1 MKAIKILFI
10 MTLSLNAI
18 SVNRA
23 LFDLKDSQLKGELTP
38 KIVNFGG
45 YKSSTKEWGASALN
59 YINAANGDAK
69 KFSTLVEKMRFNS
82 GILGNFR
89 AHARLRQALKLQKN
103 LKYCLKIIARDSFY
117 SYRTGIYIPLGIS
130 LKDQKTAQKML
141 ADLSVVGAYLKK
153 QQENEKAQSPY
164 YRSNNYYNSYYSPY
178 YGMYGMYGMGM
189 YGMYGMGMYDFYD
202 FYDGMYGFYPNM
214 FFMMQVQDYLML
226 ENYMYALDQEEIL
239 DHDASINQLD
249 TPTDDDRDDKDDK
262 SLQQANLMSFYR
274 DPKFSKGIQTNRL
287 NSALVNL
294 DNSRMLK
301 DNSLFHTKAMPTKS
315 VDAITS
321 QAKELNHLVGQI
333 KEMKQ
338 DGASPNKIDSVVN
351 KAMEVRDKLDNN
363 LNQLDN
369 DLKDQ
374 KGLSSEQQAQVD
386 KALDSVQQL
395 SHSSDVVGNYLDGS
409 LKIDGDDRDDLNDAM
424 NNPMQQPAQQTPT
437 SNMANTHANDSKDQ
451 GGNALI
457 NPNNA
462 TNDDHNDDHMDTN
475 TTDTGNAND
484 TPTDDKD
491 ASGNNTG
498 DMNNTDTGNTDTGNT
513 DTGNTDDMSNMNNGN
528 DDAGNANDD
537 MGNSND
543 MGDDMNNANDMS
555 DDMGNGNDDMGDMG
569 DMNDDMGNGNDD
581 MGDMGDMN
589 DDMGG
594 DMGDMGDMGGDMGN

>member
-45 YKSSTKEWGASALN
+45 YKSSTIEWGASALN

-69 KFSTLVEKMRFNS
+69 KFSALVEKMRFNS

-178 YGMYGMYGMGM
+178 YGMYGMYGMGMYGMYGMGM

-338 DGASPNKIDSVVN
+338 DGASPSKIDSVIN

-409 LKIDGDDRDDLNDAM
+409 LKIDGDDRDDLNDAI
-424 NNPMQQPAQQTPT
+424 NNPMQQPAQQTPIN
-437 SNMANTHANDSKDQ
+437 NMDNTHANDSKDQ
-451 GGNALI
+451 GGNTLI
-457 NPNNA
+457 NPNSA

-537 MGNSND
+537 MSNGND
-543 MGDDMNNANDMS
+543 MGDDMNNAN
-555 DDMGNGNDDMGDMG
+555 

>member
-1 MKAIKILFI
+1 

-45 YKSSTKEWGASALN
+45 YKSSTTEWGATALN

-69 KFSTLVEKMRFNS
+69 KFSTLVEKMRFGS
-82 GILGNFR
+82 GILGNLR
-89 AHARLRQALKLQKN
+89 AHAHLRQALKLQKN

-130 LKDQKTAQKML
+130 SKDQKTAQKML

-226 ENYMYALDQEEIL
+226 ENYMYAIDQEEIL
-239 DHDASINQLD
+239 DHDASVNQLD

-338 DGASPNKIDSVVN
+338 DGASPSKIDSVVN

-437 SNMANTHANDSKDQ
+437 NNIINTHANDSKDQ

-457 NPNNA
+457 NPN
-462 TNDDHNDDHMDTN
+462 TNTDDTHTEDTHTEDTHTDTN
-475 TTDTGNAND
+475 TTND
-484 TPTDDKD
+484 TSTTDTSTDDKD
-491 ASGNNTG
+491 NSGMNNTG

-528 DDAGNANDD
+528 DDMGNTNDD
-537 MGNSND
+537 MSNGND
-543 MGDDMNNANDMS
+543 MGDDMNNANDM
-555 DDMGNGNDDMGDMG
+555 
-569 DMNDDMGNGNDD
+569 NDDMGNSNDD

-594 DMGDMGDMGGDMGN
+594 DMGDMGDMGN

>member
-1 MKAIKILFI
+1 MKAIKILFM

-45 YKSSTKEWGASALN
+45 YTSSTTEWGATALN

-69 KFSTLVEKMRFNS
+69 KFSALVEKMRFGS
-82 GILGNFR
+82 GILGNLR
-89 AHARLRQALKLQKN
+89 AHAHLRQALKLQKN

-130 LKDQKTAQKML
+130 SKDQKTAQKML

-178 YGMYGMYGMGM
+178 YGMYGMGM

-226 ENYMYALDQEEIL
+226 ENYMYAIDQEEIL
-239 DHDASINQLD
+239 DHDASVNQLD
-249 TPTDDDRDDKDDK
+249 TPTDDDRNDKDDK

-338 DGASPNKIDSVVN
+338 DGASPSKIDSVVN

-437 SNMANTHANDSKDQ
+437 NNMGNTHANDSKDQ

-457 NPNNA
+457 NPNSA
-462 TNDDHNDDHMDTN
+462 TNTDDTHTDDTHTDAN
-475 TTDTGNAND
+475 TTNDTSTTD

-491 ASGNNTG
+491 TGGMNNTG

-513 DTGNTDDMSNMNNGN
+513 DTGNTDDMSNMSNG
-528 DDAGNANDD
+528 NDD
-537 MGNSND
+537 MGNTNDNMSNGNDDMGNTNDNMSNGND
-543 MGDDMNNANDMS
+543 MGDDMNNANDM
-555 DDMGNGNDDMGDMG
+555 
-569 DMNDDMGNGNDD
+569 NDDMGNSNDD

-594 DMGDMGDMGGDMGN
+594 DMGDMGDMGN

>member
-1 MKAIKILFI
+1 MKAIKILFM

-45 YKSSTKEWGASALN
+45 YKSSTTEWGATALN

-69 KFSTLVEKMRFNS
+69 KFSVLVEKMRFGS
-82 GILGNFR
+82 GILGNLR
-89 AHARLRQALKLQKN
+89 AHVHLRQALKLQKN

-141 ADLSVVGAYLKK
+141 ADLSVVGVYLKK

-178 YGMYGMYGMGM
+178 Y
-189 YGMYGMGMYDFYD
+189 GMYDFYD

-226 ENYMYALDQEEIL
+226 ENYMYAIDQEEIL

-338 DGASPNKIDSVVN
+338 DGASPSKIDSVVN

-424 NNPMQQPAQQTPT
+424 NNPMQQPMQQTPT
-437 SNMANTHANDSKDQ
+437 NNMANTHANDSKDQ
-451 GGNALI
+451 GGDALI
-457 NPNNA
+457 NPNSA
-462 TNDDHNDDHMDTN
+462 TNTDDTHADDTHTDDAHTN
-475 TTDTGNAND
+475 TTNDTSTTD

-491 ASGNNTG
+491 ASGMNNTG

-513 DTGNTDDMSNMNNGN
+513 DTGNADDMNNGN
-528 DDAGNANDD
+528 DDMGNTNDD
-537 MGNSND
+537 MSNGND
-543 MGDDMNNANDMS
+543 MGDDMNNANDM
-555 DDMGNGNDDMGDMG
+555 
-569 DMNDDMGNGNDD
+569 NDDMGNSNDD

-594 DMGDMGDMGGDMGN
+594 DMGDMGDMGN

>member
-1 MKAIKILFI
+1 

-45 YKSSTKEWGASALN
+45 YTSSTEEWGATALN

-69 KFSTLVEKMRFNS
+69 KFSALVEKMRFGS
-82 GILGNFR
+82 GILGNLR
-89 AHARLRQALKLQKN
+89 AHAHLRQALKLQKN

-178 YGMYGMYGMGM
+178 YGMYGMGM

-226 ENYMYALDQEEIL
+226 ENYMYAIDQEEIL
-239 DHDASINQLD
+239 DHDASVNQLD

-338 DGASPNKIDSVVN
+338 DGASPSKIDSVVN

-424 NNPMQQPAQQTPT
+424 NNPMQQPVQQTPT
-437 SNMANTHANDSKDQ
+437 NNMGNTHANDSKDQ

-457 NPNNA
+457 NPNSD
-462 TNDDHNDDHMDTN
+462 TNTDDTHTDTN
-475 TTDTGNAND
+475 TTNDTSTTD

-491 ASGNNTG
+491 AG
-498 DMNNTDTGNTDTGNT
+498 DMNNTDTGNTDTGNTDTGNT

-528 DDAGNANDD
+528 DDMGNANDD
-537 MGNSND
+537 MNNGND
-543 MGDDMNNANDMS
+543 MGDDMNNANDM
-555 DDMGNGNDDMGDMG
+555 
-569 DMNDDMGNGNDD
+569 NDDMGNSNDD

-594 DMGDMGDMGGDMGN
+594 DMGDMGDMGN

>member
-10 MTLSLNAI
+10 MALSLNAI

-45 YKSSTKEWGASALN
+45 YKSSTIEWGASALN

-69 KFSTLVEKMRFNS
+69 KFSALVEKMRFNS
-82 GILGNFR
+82 GILGNLR
-89 AHARLRQALKLQKN
+89 AHARLKQALKLQKN

-239 DHDASINQLD
+239 DHDASTDQLD

-333 KEMKQ
+333 KEMRQ

-424 NNPMQQPAQQTPT
+424 NNPMQQPAQQTPIN
-437 SNMANTHANDSKDQ
+437 NMDNTHANDSKDQ

-457 NPNNA
+457 NPNN
-462 TNDDHNDDHMDTN
+462 TTNDDHMDTN

-513 DTGNTDDMSNMNNGN
+513 DDMSNMNNGN
-528 DDAGNANDD
+528 DDMGNTNDD

-543 MGDDMNNANDMS
+543 MGDDMNNANDM
-555 DDMGNGNDDMGDMG
+555 
-569 DMNDDMGNGNDD
+569 NDDMGNSNDD

>member
-1 MKAIKILFI
+1 

-45 YKSSTKEWGASALN
+45 YTSSTEEWGASALN

-69 KFSTLVEKMRFNS
+69 KFSALVEKMRFNS
-82 GILGNFR
+82 GILGNLR

-178 YGMYGMYGMGM
+178 YGMYGM
-189 YGMYGMGMYDFYD
+189 GMYGMGMYDFYD

-226 ENYMYALDQEEIL
+226 ENYMYAIDQEEIL

-424 NNPMQQPAQQTPT
+424 NNPMQQPVQQTPI
-437 SNMANTHANDSKDQ
+437 SNMGNTHANDSKDQ
-451 GGNALI
+451 GSNALI
-457 NPNNA
+457 NPNSA
-462 TNDDHNDDHMDTN
+462 TNTDDTHTDDTH
-475 TTDTGNAND
+475 TDTSTTNDASTTD

-491 ASGNNTG
+491 AGGMNNTG
-498 DMNNTDTGNTDTGNT
+498 DMNNTDTGNTDTGNA
-513 DTGNTDDMSNMNNGN
+513 DDMNNGN
-528 DDAGNANDD
+528 DDMGNTNDD
-537 MGNSND
+537 MSNGND
-543 MGDDMNNANDMS
+543 MGDDMNNAN
-555 DDMGNGNDDMGDMG
+555 

-594 DMGDMGDMGGDMGN
+594 DMGDMGDMGN

>member
-45 YKSSTKEWGASALN
+45 YKSSTKEWGATALN

-69 KFSTLVEKMRFNS
+69 KFSTLVEKMRFGS

-89 AHARLRQALKLQKN
+89 AHAHLRQALKLQKN

-178 YGMYGMYGMGM
+178 YGMYGMGM

-249 TPTDDDRDDKDDK
+249 MPTDDDRDDKDDK
-262 SLQQANLMSFYR
+262 SLQQANLMNFYR

-338 DGASPNKIDSVVN
+338 DGASPSKIDSVVN

-424 NNPMQQPAQQTPT
+424 NNPMQQPVQQTPT

-451 GGNALI
+451 GSNALI
-457 NPNNA
+457 NPNSA
-462 TNDDHNDDHMDTN
+462 TNTDDTHTDDAH
-475 TTDTGNAND
+475 TDTSTTNDTSTTD

-513 DTGNTDDMSNMNNGN
+513 DDMSNMSNGN
-528 DDAGNANDD
+528 DDMGNANDD
-537 MGNSND
+537 MNNGND
-543 MGDDMNNANDMS
+543 MGDDMNNAN
-555 DDMGNGNDDMGDMG
+555 

-594 DMGDMGDMGGDMGN
+594 DMGN

>member
-69 KFSTLVEKMRFNS
+69 KFSALVEKMRFNS

-178 YGMYGMYGMGM
+178 YGMYGM
-189 YGMYGMGMYDFYD
+189 GMYDFYD

-239 DHDASINQLD
+239 DHDASTDQLD

-424 NNPMQQPAQQTPT
+424 SNPMQQPIQQTPIN
-437 SNMANTHANDSKDQ
+437 NMDNTHANDSKDQ

-457 NPNNA
+457 NPNSA
-462 TNDDHNDDHMDTN
+462 TNTDDHNDDHMDAN
-475 TTDTGNAND
+475 TTNDTSTTD

-528 DDAGNANDD
+528 DDMGNTNDD

-543 MGDDMNNANDMS
+543 MGDDMNNANDM
-555 DDMGNGNDDMGDMG
+555 
-569 DMNDDMGNGNDD
+569 NDDMGNSNDD

>member
-1 MKAIKILFI
+1 

-45 YKSSTKEWGASALN
+45 YKSSTTEWGATALN

-69 KFSTLVEKMRFNS
+69 KFSALVEKMRFGS
-82 GILGNFR
+82 GILGNLR
-89 AHARLRQALKLQKN
+89 VHAHLRQALKLQKN

-178 YGMYGMYGMGM
+178 YGMYGM
-189 YGMYGMGMYDFYD
+189 GMYDFYD

-226 ENYMYALDQEEIL
+226 ENYMYAIDQEEIL
-239 DHDASINQLD
+239 DHDASVNQLD

-262 SLQQANLMSFYR
+262 SLQQTNLMSFYR

-338 DGASPNKIDSVVN
+338 DGASPSKIDSVVN

-424 NNPMQQPAQQTPT
+424 NNPMQQPVQQTPT
-437 SNMANTHANDSKDQ
+437 NNMGNTHANDSKDQ

-457 NPNNA
+457 NPNSA
-462 TNDDHNDDHMDTN
+462 TNTDDTHTDDTHTDDTH
-475 TTDTGNAND
+475 TDDTHTD

-491 ASGNNTG
+491 TG

-528 DDAGNANDD
+528 DDMGNANDD
-537 MGNSND
+537 MSNGND
-543 MGDDMNNANDMS
+543 MGDDMNNANDM
-555 DDMGNGNDDMGDMG
+555 
-569 DMNDDMGNGNDD
+569 NDDMGNSNDD

-594 DMGDMGDMGGDMGN
+594 DMGDMGDMGN

>member
-1 MKAIKILFI
+1 

-38 KIVNFGG
+38 KIVDFGG
-45 YKSSTKEWGASALN
+45 YTSSTTEWGATALN

-82 GILGNFR
+82 GILGNLR

-189 YGMYGMGMYDFYD
+189 YGMYDFYD

-226 ENYMYALDQEEIL
+226 ENYMYAIDQEEIL

-321 QAKELNHLVGQI
+321 QAKELNHLVGEI

-363 LNQLDN
+363 LNQLNN

-409 LKIDGDDRDDLNDAM
+409 LKIDGDDRDDLNDAI
-424 NNPMQQPAQQTPT
+424 NNPMQQPVQQTPI

-451 GGNALI
+451 GSNALI
-457 NPNNA
+457 NPNSA
-462 TNDDHNDDHMDTN
+462 TNTDDDHTDDTHTDTN
-475 TTDTGNAND
+475 TTNDTSTTD

-491 ASGNNTG
+491 AGGMNNTG

-513 DTGNTDDMSNMNNGN
+513 GDASNMSNG
-528 DDAGNANDD
+528 NDD
-537 MGNSND
+537 MGNTNDGMDNGND
-543 MGDDMNNANDMS
+543 MGDDMNNAN
-555 DDMGNGNDDMGDMG
+555 

-594 DMGDMGDMGGDMGN
+594 DMGDMGDMGN

>member
-45 YKSSTKEWGASALN
+45 YKSSTVEWGASALN
-59 YINAANGDAK
+59 YINVANGDAK

-82 GILGNFR
+82 GILGNLR

-178 YGMYGMYGMGM
+178 YGMYGMGM

-262 SLQQANLMSFYR
+262 SSQPANLMSFYR
-274 DPKFSKGIQTNRL
+274 DPKFSKDIQTNRL

-338 DGASPNKIDSVVN
+338 DGASPSKIDSVVD

-409 LKIDGDDRDDLNDAM
+409 LKIDGDDRDDLNDAI
-424 NNPMQQPAQQTPT
+424 NNPMQQPVQQTPT
-437 SNMANTHANDSKDQ
+437 NNMDSTHANDSKDQ
-451 GGNALI
+451 GSNALI
-457 NPNNA
+457 NPNSA

-491 ASGNNTG
+491 AGGNNTG

-528 DDAGNANDD
+528 DDMGNTD

-543 MGDDMNNANDMS
+543 MGDDMNNANDM
-555 DDMGNGNDDMGDMG
+555 
-569 DMNDDMGNGNDD
+569 NDDMGNSNDD

>member
-45 YKSSTKEWGASALN
+45 YRSSTKEWGASALN
-59 YINAANGDAK
+59 YINVANGDAK
-69 KFSTLVEKMRFNS
+69 KFSALVEKMRFNS

-89 AHARLRQALKLQKN
+89 VHARLRQALKLQKN

-424 NNPMQQPAQQTPT
+424 SNPMQQPAQQTPIN
-437 SNMANTHANDSKDQ
+437 NMDNTHANDSKDQ

-457 NPNNA
+457 NPNNT
-462 TNDDHNDDHMDTN
+462 TNDDHNDDHMDAN
-475 TTDTGNAND
+475 TTNDTSTTD

-491 ASGNNTG
+491 ASSNNTG
-498 DMNNTDTGNTDTGNT
+498 DMNNTDTSNTDTGNT

-528 DDAGNANDD
+528 DDTGNTNDD

-543 MGDDMNNANDMS
+543 MGDDMNNANDM
-555 DDMGNGNDDMGDMG
+555 
-569 DMNDDMGNGNDD
+569 NDDMGNSNDD

>member
-262 SLQQANLMSFYR
+262 DDKSLQQANLMSFYR

-338 DGASPNKIDSVVN
+338 DGASPSKIDSVVN

-424 NNPMQQPAQQTPT
+424 NSPMQQSAQQTPIN
-437 SNMANTHANDSKDQ
+437 NMDNTHANDSKDQ

-457 NPNNA
+457 NPNNT

-543 MGDDMNNANDMS
+543 MGDDMNNANDM
-555 DDMGNGNDDMGDMG
+555 
-569 DMNDDMGNGNDD
+569 NDDMGNSNDD

-594 DMGDMGDMGGDMGN
+594 DMGN

>member
-1 MKAIKILFI
+1 MKAIKILFM

-45 YKSSTKEWGASALN
+45 YKSSTEEWGATALN

-69 KFSTLVEKMRFNS
+69 KFSALVEKMRFNS

-89 AHARLRQALKLQKN
+89 VHARLRQALKLQKN

-189 YGMYGMGMYDFYD
+189 YDFYD

-226 ENYMYALDQEEIL
+226 ENYMYAIDQEEIL
-239 DHDASINQLD
+239 DHDASVNQLD

-262 SLQQANLMSFYR
+262 SLQQANLMNFYR

-424 NNPMQQPAQQTPT
+424 SNPMQQPAQQTPIN
-437 SNMANTHANDSKDQ
+437 NMDNTHANDSKDQ

-513 DTGNTDDMSNMNNGN
+513 DDMSNMNNGN

-537 MGNSND
+537 MSNGND
-543 MGDDMNNANDMS
+543 MGDDMNNANDM
-555 DDMGNGNDDMGDMG
+555 
-569 DMNDDMGNGNDD
+569 NDDMGNSNDD

-594 DMGDMGDMGGDMGN
+594 DMGDMGN

>member
-45 YKSSTKEWGASALN
+45 YKSSTTEWGASALN

-69 KFSTLVEKMRFNS
+69 KFSVLVEKMRFNS
-82 GILGNFR
+82 GILGNLR

-164 YRSNNYYNSYYSPY
+164 YRNNNYYNSYYSPY
-178 YGMYGMYGMGM
+178 YGM

-226 ENYMYALDQEEIL
+226 ENYMYALDQEEVL

-424 NNPMQQPAQQTPT
+424 NNPMQQPMQQTPT

-451 GGNALI
+451 GDNALI
-457 NPNNA
+457 NPNST

-498 DMNNTDTGNTDTGNT
+498 DMNNTDTGNTD
-513 DTGNTDDMSNMNNGN
+513 DMSNMNNGN
-528 DDAGNANDD
+528 DDMGNANDD

-543 MGDDMNNANDMS
+543 MGDDMNNANDM
-555 DDMGNGNDDMGDMG
+555 
-569 DMNDDMGNGNDD
+569 NDDMGNSNDD

-594 DMGDMGDMGGDMGN
+594 DGDMGDMGDMGGDMGN

>member
-45 YKSSTKEWGASALN
+45 YTSSTTEWGATALN

-69 KFSTLVEKMRFNS
+69 KFSTLVEKMRFGS
-82 GILGNFR
+82 GILGNLR
-89 AHARLRQALKLQKN
+89 AHAHLRQALKLQKN

-164 YRSNNYYNSYYSPY
+164 YRNNYYNPMNYYSPY
-178 YGMYGMYGMGM
+178 YGM

-226 ENYMYALDQEEIL
+226 ENYMYAIDQEEIL
-239 DHDASINQLD
+239 DHDASVNQLD

-338 DGASPNKIDSVVN
+338 DGVSPSKIDSVVN

-424 NNPMQQPAQQTPT
+424 NNPMQQPVQQTPT
-437 SNMANTHANDSKDQ
+437 NNMGNTHANDSKNQ
-451 GGNALI
+451 GGDVLI
-457 NPNNA
+457 NPNSA
-462 TNDDHNDDHMDTN
+462 TNTDDTHADDTHTDDAHTN
-475 TTDTGNAND
+475 TTNDTSTTD

-491 ASGNNTG
+491 ASGMNNTG

-513 DTGNTDDMSNMNNGN
+513 DTGNADDMNNGN
-528 DDAGNANDD
+528 DDMGNTNDD
-537 MGNSND
+537 MSNGND
-543 MGDDMNNANDMS
+543 MGDDMNNANDM
-555 DDMGNGNDDMGDMG
+555 
-569 DMNDDMGNGNDD
+569 NDDMGNSDD

-594 DMGDMGDMGGDMGN
+594 DMGDMGDMGN

>member
-1 MKAIKILFI
+1 

-45 YKSSTKEWGASALN
+45 YRSSTKEWGASALN

-69 KFSTLVEKMRFNS
+69 KFSALVEKMRFNS

-189 YGMYGMGMYDFYD
+189 YDMYGMGMYDFYD

-338 DGASPNKIDSVVN
+338 DGASPSKIDSVVN

-424 NNPMQQPAQQTPT
+424 NNPMQQSAQQTPIN
-437 SNMANTHANDSKDQ
+437 NMDNTHANDSKDQ
-451 GGNALI
+451 GSNALI
-457 NPNNA
+457 NPNST

-513 DTGNTDDMSNMNNGN
+513 DTGNTDDMSNMNNAN

-543 MGDDMNNANDMS
+543 MGDDMNNAN
-555 DDMGNGNDDMGDMG
+555 

-594 DMGDMGDMGGDMGN
+594 DMGNWD

>member
-1 MKAIKILFI
+1 MKAIKILFM

-45 YKSSTKEWGASALN
+45 YTSSTTEWGATALN
-59 YINAANGDAK
+59 YINAANGDVK
-69 KFSTLVEKMRFNS
+69 KFSALVEKMRFGS
-82 GILGNFR
+82 GILGSLR
-89 AHARLRQALKLQKN
+89 THVHLRQALKLQKN

-178 YGMYGMYGMGM
+178 YGMYGMGM

-226 ENYMYALDQEEIL
+226 ENYMYAIDQEEIL
-239 DHDASINQLD
+239 DHDASVNQLD

-437 SNMANTHANDSKDQ
+437 NNMGNTHANDGKDQ

-457 NPNNA
+457 NPNSA
-462 TNDDHNDDHMDTN
+462 TNTDDTHTDDTHTDTN
-475 TTDTGNAND
+475 TTNDTSTTD

-491 ASGNNTG
+491 AGGMNNTG

-513 DTGNTDDMSNMNNGN
+513 DDMSNGNDDMGNTDDMSNG
-528 DDAGNANDD
+528 
-537 MGNSND
+537 ND
-543 MGDDMNNANDMS
+543 MGDDMNNANDM
-555 DDMGNGNDDMGDMG
+555 
-569 DMNDDMGNGNDD
+569 NDDMGNSNDD

-594 DMGDMGDMGGDMGN
+594 DMGDMGDMGN

>member
-1 MKAIKILFI
+1 MKAIKILFM

-45 YKSSTKEWGASALN
+45 YTSSTTEWGATALN
-59 YINAANGDAK
+59 YINVANGDAK
-69 KFSTLVEKMRFNS
+69 KFSALVEKMRFGS
-82 GILGNFR
+82 GILGNLR
-89 AHARLRQALKLQKN
+89 THAHLRQALKLQKN

-239 DHDASINQLD
+239 DHDASVNQLD

-287 NSALVNL
+287 NSALINL

-315 VDAITS
+315 VDVITS

-424 NNPMQQPAQQTPT
+424 NNPMQQPVQQTPT
-437 SNMANTHANDSKDQ
+437 NNIINTHANDNKDQ
-451 GGNALI
+451 GSNALI
-457 NPNNA
+457 NPNNT
-462 TNDDHNDDHMDTN
+462 TNDDHNDDRMDTN

-491 ASGNNTG
+491 ASGMNNTG

-528 DDAGNANDD
+528 DDMGNTNDD

-543 MGDDMNNANDMS
+543 MGDDLNNAN
-555 DDMGNGNDDMGDMG
+555 
-569 DMNDDMGNGNDD
+569 DMNDDMGNSNDD

-594 DMGDMGDMGGDMGN
+594 DMGDMGDMGN

>member
-1 MKAIKILFI
+1 

-45 YKSSTKEWGASALN
+45 YKSSTEEWGATALN

-69 KFSTLVEKMRFNS
+69 KFSALVEKMRFNS
-82 GILGNFR
+82 GILGNLR

-424 NNPMQQPAQQTPT
+424 SNPMQQPAQQTPIN
-437 SNMANTHANDSKDQ
+437 NMDNTHANDSKDQ
-451 GGNALI
+451 GSNALI
-457 NPNNA
+457 NPNNT

-491 ASGNNTG
+491 ASSNNTG
-498 DMNNTDTGNTDTGNT
+498 DMNNT

-537 MGNSND
+537 MNNGND
-543 MGDDMNNANDMS
+543 MGDDLNNAN
-555 DDMGNGNDDMGDMG
+555 

>member
-1 MKAIKILFI
+1 

-45 YKSSTKEWGASALN
+45 YKSSTTEWGATALN
-59 YINAANGDAK
+59 YINAANGDVK
-69 KFSTLVEKMRFNS
+69 KFSALVEKMRFGS
-82 GILGNFR
+82 GILGNLR
-89 AHARLRQALKLQKN
+89 THAHLRQALKLQKN

-189 YGMYGMGMYDFYD
+189 YDFYD

-226 ENYMYALDQEEIL
+226 ENYMYAIDQEEIL
-239 DHDASINQLD
+239 DHDASVNQLD

-338 DGASPNKIDSVVN
+338 DGASPSKIDSVVN

-437 SNMANTHANDSKDQ
+437 NNMGNTHANDSKDQ
-451 GGNALI
+451 GGNTLI
-457 NPNNA
+457 NPNST
-462 TNDDHNDDHMDTN
+462 TNTDDTHTDTN
-475 TTDTGNAND
+475 TTNDTSTTD

-491 ASGNNTG
+491 AGGMNNTG

-528 DDAGNANDD
+528 DDMGNANDD
-537 MGNSND
+537 ISNGND
-543 MGDDMNNANDMS
+543 MNDDMNNANDM
-555 DDMGNGNDDMGDMG
+555 
-569 DMNDDMGNGNDD
+569 NDDMGNSNDD

-594 DMGDMGDMGGDMGN
+594 DMGDMGDMGN

>member
-38 KIVNFGG
+38 KIVDFGG
-45 YKSSTKEWGASALN
+45 YKSSTTEWGATALN

-69 KFSTLVEKMRFNS
+69 KFSALVEKMRFNS

-89 AHARLRQALKLQKN
+89 AHARLKQALKLQKN

-239 DHDASINQLD
+239 DHDASTDQLD
-249 TPTDDDRDDKDDK
+249 TPTDDDKDDKDDK

-338 DGASPNKIDSVVN
+338 DGASPSKIDSVVN

-424 NNPMQQPAQQTPT
+424 NNPMQQPVQQTPIN
-437 SNMANTHANDSKDQ
+437 NMDNTHANDSKDQ
-451 GGNALI
+451 GSNTLI

-528 DDAGNANDD
+528 DDTGNANDD
-537 MGNSND
+537 MSNGND
-543 MGDDMNNANDMS
+543 MGDDMNNANDM
-555 DDMGNGNDDMGDMG
+555 
-569 DMNDDMGNGNDD
+569 NDDMGNSNDD

>member
-45 YKSSTKEWGASALN
+45 YKSSTKEWGATALN

-89 AHARLRQALKLQKN
+89 AHARLKQALKLQKN

-130 LKDQKTAQKML
+130 LKDQKAAQKML

-164 YRSNNYYNSYYSPY
+164 YRSNDYYNSYYSPY
-178 YGMYGMYGMGM
+178 YGMYGM
-189 YGMYGMGMYDFYD
+189 GMYGMGMYDFYD

-249 TPTDDDRDDKDDK
+249 TPTDDDKDDKDDK

-424 NNPMQQPAQQTPT
+424 NNPMQQPVQQTPIN
-437 SNMANTHANDSKDQ
+437 NMDNTHANDSKDQ

-475 TTDTGNAND
+475 TTDTGN
-484 TPTDDKD
+484 
-491 ASGNNTG
+491 
-498 DMNNTDTGNTDTGNT
+498 TDTGNT

-537 MGNSND
+537 MSNGND
-543 MGDDMNNANDMS
+543 MGDDMNNANDM
-555 DDMGNGNDDMGDMG
+555 
-569 DMNDDMGNGNDD
+569 NDDMGNSNDD

>member
-69 KFSTLVEKMRFNS
+69 KFSALVEKMRFNS
-82 GILGNFR
+82 GILGNLR
-89 AHARLRQALKLQKN
+89 AHARLKQALKLQKN

-164 YRSNNYYNSYYSPY
+164 YKSNNYYNSYYSPY
-178 YGMYGMYGMGM
+178 YGMYGM
-189 YGMYGMGMYDFYD
+189 GMYGMGMYDFYD

-338 DGASPNKIDSVVN
+338 DGASPSKIDSVVN

-424 NNPMQQPAQQTPT
+424 SNPMQQPVQQTPIN
-437 SNMANTHANDSKDQ
+437 NMDNTHANDSKDQ

-462 TNDDHNDDHMDTN
+462 TNDDHNDDHMDAN
-475 TTDTGNAND
+475 TTNDASTTD

-513 DTGNTDDMSNMNNGN
+513 DDMSNMNNGN
-528 DDAGNANDD
+528 DDTGNANDD

-543 MGDDMNNANDMS
+543 MGDDMNNANDM
-555 DDMGNGNDDMGDMG
+555 
-569 DMNDDMGNGNDD
+569 NDDMGNSNDD

>member
-45 YKSSTKEWGASALN
+45 YKSSTKEWGATALN

-69 KFSTLVEKMRFNS
+69 KFSALVEKMRFNS

-89 AHARLRQALKLQKN
+89 VHARLRQALKLQKN

-164 YRSNNYYNSYYSPY
+164 YRNNNYYNSYYSPY

-239 DHDASINQLD
+239 DHDASTDQLD

-262 SLQQANLMSFYR
+262 SLQQANLMNFYR

-424 NNPMQQPAQQTPT
+424 NNPMQQPMQQTPIN
-437 SNMANTHANDSKDQ
+437 NMDNTHANDSKDQ

-457 NPNNA
+457 NPNNT

-491 ASGNNTG
+491 ASGLNNTG
-498 DMNNTDTGNTDTGNT
+498 DMNNTDTGNT

-543 MGDDMNNANDMS
+543 MGDDMNNANDM
-555 DDMGNGNDDMGDMG
+555 
-569 DMNDDMGNGNDD
+569 NDDMGNGNDD

-594 DMGDMGDMGGDMGN
+594 DMGDMGDMGN

>member
-1 MKAIKILFI
+1 

-45 YKSSTKEWGASALN
+45 YTSSTTEWGATALN
-59 YINAANGDAK
+59 YINAANGDVK
-69 KFSTLVEKMRFNS
+69 KFSALVEKMRFGS
-82 GILGNFR
+82 GILGNLR
-89 AHARLRQALKLQKN
+89 THAHLRQALKLQKN

-189 YGMYGMGMYDFYD
+189 YGMGMYDFYD

-226 ENYMYALDQEEIL
+226 ENYMYAIDQEEIL
-239 DHDASINQLD
+239 DHDASVNQLD

-338 DGASPNKIDSVVN
+338 DGASPSKIDSVVN

-409 LKIDGDDRDDLNDAM
+409 LKIDGDDRDDLNDAI
-424 NNPMQQPAQQTPT
+424 NNPMQQPTQQTPIN
-437 SNMANTHANDSKDQ
+437 NMNDTHANDSKDQ

-457 NPNNA
+457 NPNNT

-528 DDAGNANDD
+528 DDMGNANDD

-543 MGDDMNNANDMS
+543 MGDDMNNANDM
-555 DDMGNGNDDMGDMG
+555 
-569 DMNDDMGNGNDD
+569 NDDMGNSNDD

-594 DMGDMGDMGGDMGN
+594 DMGDMGN

>member
-10 MTLSLNAI
+10 ITLSLNAI

-69 KFSTLVEKMRFNS
+69 KFSALVEKMRFNS

-103 LKYCLKIIARDSFY
+103 LEYCLKIIARDSFY

-424 NNPMQQPAQQTPT
+424 NNPMQQPAQQTPIN
-437 SNMANTHANDSKDQ
+437 NMDNTHANDSKDQ

-457 NPNNA
+457 NPNNT

-543 MGDDMNNANDMS
+543 MGDDMNNANDM
-555 DDMGNGNDDMGDMG
+555 
-569 DMNDDMGNGNDD
+569 NDDMGNGNDD

-589 DDMGG
+589 DDMGS

>member
-45 YKSSTKEWGASALN
+45 YKSSTKEWGATALN

-89 AHARLRQALKLQKN
+89 VHARLRQALKLQKN

-424 NNPMQQPAQQTPT
+424 SNPMQQPVQQTPIN
-437 SNMANTHANDSKDQ
+437 NMDNTHANDSKDQ

-457 NPNNA
+457 NPNNT

-491 ASGNNTG
+491 AGGMNNTG

-513 DTGNTDDMSNMNNGN
+513 DTGNNDDMNNGN

-537 MGNSND
+537 MSNSND
-543 MGDDMNNANDMS
+543 MGDDMNNAN
-555 DDMGNGNDDMGDMG
+555 

-594 DMGDMGDMGGDMGN
+594 DMGDMGDMGN

>member
-1 MKAIKILFI
+1 

-45 YKSSTKEWGASALN
+45 YRSSTKEWGATALN

-69 KFSTLVEKMRFNS
+69 KFSALVEKMRFNS
-82 GILGNFR
+82 GILGNLR

-178 YGMYGMYGMGM
+178 YGMYGMGM

-226 ENYMYALDQEEIL
+226 ENYMYAIDQEEIL

-338 DGASPNKIDSVVN
+338 DGASPSKIDSVVN

-424 NNPMQQPAQQTPT
+424 NNPMQQPVQQTPI

-451 GGNALI
+451 GSNALM
-457 NPNNA
+457 NPNST
-462 TNDDHNDDHMDTN
+462 TNTDDTHTDDTHTDTN
-475 TTDTGNAND
+475 TTNDTNTAD

-498 DMNNTDTGNTDTGNT
+498 DMNSTDTGNT

-528 DDAGNANDD
+528 DDVGNANDD

-569 DMNDDMGNGNDD
+569 DMNDDMG
-581 MGDMGDMN
+581 
-589 DDMGG
+589 G

>member
-1 MKAIKILFI
+1 

-38 KIVNFGG
+38 KIVDFGG
-45 YKSSTKEWGASALN
+45 YTSSTEEWGATALN

-69 KFSTLVEKMRFNS
+69 KFSALVEKMRFNS
-82 GILGNFR
+82 GILGNLR
-89 AHARLRQALKLQKN
+89 VHARLRQALKLQKN

-130 LKDQKTAQKML
+130 LKDQKMAQKML

-178 YGMYGMYGMGM
+178 YGM

-239 DHDASINQLD
+239 DHDASTDQLD

-262 SLQQANLMSFYR
+262 SSQPANLMSFYR
-274 DPKFSKGIQTNRL
+274 DPKFSKDIQTNRL

-338 DGASPNKIDSVVN
+338 DGASPSKIDSVVD

-409 LKIDGDDRDDLNDAM
+409 LKIDGDDRDDLNDAI
-424 NNPMQQPAQQTPT
+424 NNPMQQPVQQTPT
-437 SNMANTHANDSKDQ
+437 NNMDNIHANDSKDQ
-451 GGNALI
+451 GGNAFI
-457 NPNNA
+457 NPNST

-491 ASGNNTG
+491 AGGNNTG
-498 DMNNTDTGNTDTGNT
+498 DMNNTDTGNT

-528 DDAGNANDD
+528 DDMGNANDD
-537 MGNSND
+537 MNNTND
-543 MGDDMNNANDMS
+543 MGDDMNNANDM
-555 DDMGNGNDDMGDMG
+555 
-569 DMNDDMGNGNDD
+569 NDDMGNSNDD

>member
-45 YKSSTKEWGASALN
+45 YKSSTKEWGATALN
-59 YINAANGDAK
+59 YINVANGDAK
-69 KFSTLVEKMRFNS
+69 KFSALVEKMRFNS

-89 AHARLRQALKLQKN
+89 AHARLKQALKLQKN

-117 SYRTGIYIPLGIS
+117 SYRTGIYIPLGVS

-178 YGMYGMYGMGM
+178 YGMYGMGM

-239 DHDASINQLD
+239 DHDASTDQLD

-424 NNPMQQPAQQTPT
+424 NNPMQQPAQQTPIN
-437 SNMANTHANDSKDQ
+437 NMDNTHANDSKDQ

-457 NPNNA
+457 NPNNT

-543 MGDDMNNANDMS
+543 MNDDMNNAN
-555 DDMGNGNDDMGDMG
+555 

>member
-10 MTLSLNAI
+10 ITLSLNAI

-69 KFSTLVEKMRFNS
+69 KFSALVEKMRFNS

-103 LKYCLKIIARDSFY
+103 LEYCLKIIARDSFY

-424 NNPMQQPAQQTPT
+424 NNPMQQPAQQTPIN
-437 SNMANTHANDSKDQ
+437 NMDNTHANDSKDQ

-457 NPNNA
+457 NPNNT

-543 MGDDMNNANDMS
+543 MGDDMNNANDM
-555 DDMGNGNDDMGDMG
+555 
-569 DMNDDMGNGNDD
+569 NDDMGNGNDD

-589 DDMGG
+589 DDMGS
-594 DMGDMGDMGGDMGN
+594 DMGDMGDMGGDMGNWD

>member
-1 MKAIKILFI
+1 

-69 KFSTLVEKMRFNS
+69 KFSALVEKMRFNS
-82 GILGNFR
+82 SILGNFR

-178 YGMYGMYGMGM
+178 YGMYGMGM

-262 SLQQANLMSFYR
+262 SLQQANLMNFYR

-338 DGASPNKIDSVVN
+338 DGASPSKIDSVVN

-424 NNPMQQPAQQTPT
+424 NNPMQQPAQQTPIN
-437 SNMANTHANDSKDQ
+437 NMDNTHANDSKDQ
-451 GGNALI
+451 GSNALI
-457 NPNNA
+457 NPNST

-484 TPTDDKD
+484 TTTDDKD
-491 ASGNNTG
+491 ASSNNTG
-498 DMNNTDTGNTDTGNT
+498 DMNNTDTGNTDTGNTDTGNT

-537 MGNSND
+537 MSNGND
-543 MGDDMNNANDMS
+543 MGDDMNNAN
-555 DDMGNGNDDMGDMG
+555 

>member
-1 MKAIKILFI
+1 MKIIKIFLMI
-10 MTLSLNAI
+10 TIGLNAM
-18 SVNRA
+18 SVDKA
-23 LFDLKDSQLKGELTP
+23 LFDLKDSQLKGDLVS
-38 KIVNFGG
+38 KAVDIGG
-45 YKSSTKEWGASALN
+45 YKSNTKEWGASALN

-69 KFSTLVEKMRFNS
+69 KFSALVEKMRFGS
-82 GILGNFR
+82 GILGNLG
-89 AHARLRQALKLQKN
+89 AHARLRQALKLQKD
-103 LKYCLKIIARDSFY
+103 LKYYLKIIARDSFY

-153 QQENEKAQSPY
+153 QQEKEKAQSPY

-189 YGMYGMGMYDFYD
+189 YGGLYGGF
-202 FYDGMYGFYPNM
+202 FGGAYGFYPSM
-214 FFMMQVQDYLML
+214 LFMMQVQDYLML
-226 ENYMYALDQEEIL
+226 ENYMYALDKEEGL
-239 DHDASINQLD
+239 AHEENTNQLNAPID
-249 TPTDDDRDDKDDK
+249 NDKDDRNDSNNTNDRDDKDDK

-287 NSALVNL
+287 NHALINL
-294 DNSRMLK
+294 DNGHALK
-301 DNSLFHTKAMPTKS
+301 DNALFKTKAMPTKS

-338 DGASPNKIDSVVN
+338 DGASPSKIDSVVN

-424 NNPMQQPAQQTPT
+424 NNPMQQPVQQTPT
-437 SNMANTHANDSKDQ
+437 NDTESMHADDDKDK
-451 GGNALI
+451 GNNALI
-457 NPNNA
+457 NPNANTNTEDTHTDTNA
-462 TNDDHNDDHMDTN
+462 TNDTS
-475 TTDTGNAND
+475 TTD

-491 ASGNNTG
+491 TG
-498 DMNNTDTGNTDTGNT
+498 DMNNTDTGNTDDNMNNGND
-513 DTGNTDDMSNMNNGN
+513 DTGNTDDMSNG
-528 DDAGNANDD
+528 
-537 MGNSND
+537 ND
-543 MGDDMNNANDMS
+543 MGDDMNDAN
-555 DDMGNGNDDMGDMG
+555 

-594 DMGDMGDMGGDMGN
+594 DMGDMGDMGN

>member
-1 MKAIKILFI
+1 

-38 KIVNFGG
+38 KIVDFGG
-45 YKSSTKEWGASALN
+45 YKSSTEEWGATALN

-69 KFSTLVEKMRFNS
+69 KFSALVEKMRFNS

-249 TPTDDDRDDKDDK
+249 TPTDDDKDDKDDK

-409 LKIDGDDRDDLNDAM
+409 LKIDGDDRDDLNDAI
-424 NNPMQQPAQQTPT
+424 NNPMQQPAQQTPIN
-437 SNMANTHANDSKDQ
+437 NMDNTHANDSKDQ

-457 NPNNA
+457 NPNNT

-528 DDAGNANDD
+528 DDMGNTNDD
-537 MGNSND
+537 MNNAND
-543 MGDDMNNANDMS
+543 MGDDMNNANDM
-555 DDMGNGNDDMGDMG
+555 
-569 DMNDDMGNGNDD
+569 NDDMGNSNDD

>member
-45 YKSSTKEWGASALN
+45 YKSSTTEWGATALN

-69 KFSTLVEKMRFNS
+69 KFSALVEKMRFNS

-89 AHARLRQALKLQKN
+89 AHAHLRQALKLQKN

-424 NNPMQQPAQQTPT
+424 SNPMQQPAQQTPT

-451 GGNALI
+451 GGNVLI
-457 NPNNA
+457 NPNSA
-462 TNDDHNDDHMDTN
+462 TNTDDHNDDHMDAN
-475 TTDTGNAND
+475 TTNDTSTTD

-491 ASGNNTG
+491 ASSNNTG
-498 DMNNTDTGNTDTGNT
+498 DMNSTDTGNTDTGNT
-513 DTGNTDDMSNMNNGN
+513 DTGNADDMSNMNNGN

-537 MGNSND
+537 MSND
-543 MGDDMNNANDMS
+543 MGDDMNNAN
-555 DDMGNGNDDMGDMG
+555 

-594 DMGDMGDMGGDMGN
+594 DMGDMGN

>member
-10 MTLSLNAI
+10 MTLSLSAI

-45 YKSSTKEWGASALN
+45 YKSSTKEWGATALN

-69 KFSTLVEKMRFNS
+69 KFSALVEKMRFNS

-89 AHARLRQALKLQKN
+89 AHARLKQALKLQKN

-262 SLQQANLMSFYR
+262 SLQQANLMNFYR

-338 DGASPNKIDSVVN
+338 DGASPSKIDSVVN

-424 NNPMQQPAQQTPT
+424 SNPMQQPVQQTPIN
-437 SNMANTHANDSKDQ
+437 NMDNTHANDSKDQ

-457 NPNNA
+457 NPNNT

-491 ASGNNTG
+491 ASGLNNTG
-498 DMNNTDTGNTDTGNT
+498 DMNNTDTGNT

-528 DDAGNANDD
+528 DDMGNANDD
-537 MGNSND
+537 MNNGND
-543 MGDDMNNANDMS
+543 MGDDMNNAN
-555 DDMGNGNDDMGDMG
+555 

>member
-45 YKSSTKEWGASALN
+45 YKSSTKEWGATALN

-69 KFSTLVEKMRFNS
+69 KFSTLVEKMRFGS

-89 AHARLRQALKLQKN
+89 AHAHLRQALKLQKN

-178 YGMYGMYGMGM
+178 YGMYGMGM

-262 SLQQANLMSFYR
+262 SLQQANLMNFYR

-338 DGASPNKIDSVVN
+338 DGASPSKIDSVVN

-424 NNPMQQPAQQTPT
+424 NNPMQQPVQQTPT

-451 GGNALI
+451 GSNALI
-457 NPNNA
+457 NPNSA
-462 TNDDHNDDHMDTN
+462 TNTDDTHTDDAH
-475 TTDTGNAND
+475 TDTSTTNDTSTTD

-513 DTGNTDDMSNMNNGN
+513 DDMSNMSNGN
-528 DDAGNANDD
+528 DDMGNANDD
-537 MGNSND
+537 MNNGND
-543 MGDDMNNANDMS
+543 MGDDMNNAN
-555 DDMGNGNDDMGDMG
+555 

-594 DMGDMGDMGGDMGN
+594 DMGN

>member
-45 YKSSTKEWGASALN
+45 YKSSTKEWGATALN

-69 KFSTLVEKMRFNS
+69 KFSVLVEKMRFNS

-249 TPTDDDRDDKDDK
+249 TPTDDDKDDK
-262 SLQQANLMSFYR
+262 SSQPANLMSFYR

-409 LKIDGDDRDDLNDAM
+409 LKIDGDDRDDLNDAI
-424 NNPMQQPAQQTPT
+424 NNPMQQPAQQTPIN
-437 SNMANTHANDSKDQ
+437 NMDNTHANDSKDQ

-537 MGNSND
+537 MSNGND
-543 MGDDMNNANDMS
+543 MGDDMNNAN
-555 DDMGNGNDDMGDMG
+555 